1 MTFLPKKCEECNG
14 SGWVRVAS
22 TWDEGDV
29 VPDLCPDCDGSG
41 WLRVASSWDEGDVV
55 PDRCWE
61 CGGTGE
67 YSDEQDA
74 EEQRQ
79 SV

>member
-1 MTFLPKKCEECNG
+1 MISSQKKCHECNG

-22 TWDEGDV
+22 T
-29 VPDLCPDCDGSG
+29 
-41 WLRVASSWDEGDVV
+41 WDEGDVV

-79 SV
+79 PIRKMVLQ